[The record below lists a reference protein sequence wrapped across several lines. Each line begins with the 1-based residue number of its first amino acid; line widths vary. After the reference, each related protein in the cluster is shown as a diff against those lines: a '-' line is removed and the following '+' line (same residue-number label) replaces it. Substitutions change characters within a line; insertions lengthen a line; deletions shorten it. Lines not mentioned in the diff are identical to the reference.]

1 MSTLIESITHT
12 TPINL
17 EYSSGSISKGKHGWT
32 MDLYFNTDNTGFI
45 EWDIP
50 SLDYT
55 EEIGLWFEIDKDGK
69 RTLSDYDGVFSLPS
83 EAIALIRKNGVEVG
97 VEFE

>member
-12 TPINL
+12 TQINL
-17 EYSSGSISKGKHGWT
+17 EYSSGSVSQGKHGWT
-32 MDLYFNTDNTGFI
+32 MDLYFENDNTGFI

-50 SLDYT
+50 SLDRT
-55 EEIGLWFEIDKDGK
+55 ENIGLWFEIDQDGK

-83 EAIALIRKNGVEVG
+83 EAIELLRKHGIDPACAV
-97 VEFE
+97 

>member
-1 MSTLIESITHT
+1 MSTLIESITHI

-17 EYSSGSISKGKHGWT
+17 EYSSGSISQGKHGWT
-32 MDLYFNTDNTGFI
+32 MDLYFNDDNTGFI

-50 SLDYT
+50 SLDRT
-55 EEIGLWFEIDKDGK
+55 ENIGLWFEIDKDGK

-83 EAIALIRKNGVEVG
+83 EAIELLHKHGIDPSCAV
-97 VEFE
+97 